1 MKRYWV
7 YLLLAVSLL
16 VNVGVLAGAWFQV
29 WRAQGASELAFFG
42 MGHERVPDY
51 LKLDGTQIE
60 RWHAMEQDFVKILND
75 VGGEIQIHRER
86 LVREI
91 FSAQP
96 DTSVIERER
105 AAIFTLQEAQQ
116 RSVIEQ
122 LLKEREMLN
131 AKQRL
136 ALADLLLKQYPHSG
150 NGKDAQPALAR

>member
-1 MKRYWV
+1 MKRYWI

-16 VNVGVLAGAWFQV
+16 VNVGVLAGAGFQA
-29 WRAQGASELAFFG
+29 WRAQGATELAFFG
-42 MGHERVPDY
+42 MDHERVADY
-51 LKLDGTQIE
+51 LKLDGKQRE
-60 RWHAMEQDFVKILND
+60 RWHAIEQDFVKNLND
-75 VGGEIQIHRER
+75 VGSEIQIHRER

-105 AAIFTLQEAQQ
+105 AAIFSLQEVQQ

-122 LLKEREMLN
+122 LLKERDMLN

-136 ALADLLLKQYPHSG
+136 ALADLLLKQVHRNATG
-150 NGKDAQPALAR
+150 AQQPSTR

>member
-7 YLLLAVSLL
+7 YLLLAISLL
-16 VNVGVLAGAWFQV
+16 VNVGTLAGAWFQAQ
-29 WRAQGASELAFFG
+29 RAEGATELALFG

-51 LKLDGTQIE
+51 LKLDPMQRE
-60 RWHAMEQDFVKILND
+60 RWHAMEQEFVKVLNEVD
-75 VGGEIQIHRER
+75 REIQTHRER

-96 DTSVIERER
+96 DASVIERER

-122 LLKEREMLN
+122 LLKEREMLS
-131 AKQRL
+131 AEQRL
-136 ALADLLLKQYPHSG
+136 ALAGLLLKQDPRNSAEAKQLHV
-150 NGKDAQPALAR
+150 R